1 VVREQLAAGGM
12 GVVCRV
18 FDRSAGEERAMKRL
32 GRDGLSDPALME
44 AFEREYQ
51 VLAGVD
57 HPRIIR
63 VFDYGVDTA
72 GPYYTM
78 ELLDGDD
85 MRSAAPLFYR
95 DACRY
100 LRDVA
105 TSLALLHA
113 RRLLHRDPSPAN
125 VRITPDGHCKL
136 LDFGAL
142 SAFGNSRLVVGTPP
156 LIPPEAVEGAPLDQ
170 RADLYSLGA
179 LAYWML
185 TGRHAY
191 PALEIHELAEVWKAP
206 PPAPST
212 VVAGVPEEM
221 DALVLGM
228 LSRDPL
234 ARPASAAE
242 VIARLNMV
250 GELAPEQEGD
260 AERLAESFLRS
271 ARFVGR
277 AAQLEQLEVMT
288 DELLGGRGRA
298 VRIEAAAGMGRSR
311 LLEELGVRAQ
321 ISGGGV
327 LRVDA
332 STYRDNGGTARA
344 LAVRLLD
351 AFPQLSHEH
360 AKKHAAALAELG
372 REVEARL
379 FTSGSVPPRH
389 RLEAVGEPASAGGS
403 LDGWFA
409 EVSRSKPLLIEV
421 DNVDDA
427 DDASLAFLV
436 GLVKQTSSCPLM
448 LVLTERE
455 RVEPRTTFGLVTLR
469 AQCETMR
476 LEALSPFETL
486 ELARSL
492 FGDPPSVERYAEWLY
507 ARTAGSPLHCIE
519 LSRQLVARGVIRYA
533 DGIWMLPLERFD
545 AEVPA
550 ELQDALSARLASL
563 SDAARGLAECLSL
576 LRDRPTLALCRLLAG
591 EANDRS
597 VLLLLDELARSDV
610 LYTDRDGYRF
620 SSTALREAIL
630 GGMDDARREQN
641 HTRLGEAL
649 VHLIGPEDH
658 ALRIEAGWH
667 LIRGGRELEGA
678 GLVLE
683 VARDSATMRNLFAN
697 LCDAGEALEAA
708 LRVYKRHRRSVYE
721 RMPLLAAL
729 AHAGYYEDRRWGETY
744 GDEALDVCEDL
755 AGVRAAR
762 RLSRFVGRWLGLVL
776 GLLGALVKF
785 RMTPRR
791 ERPYPFSELYVQL
804 FGCATA
810 LSGAAA
816 LSLDVERAARVSDV
830 IEIFSV
836 LPARSA
842 PAGIHAF
849 CAGLR
854 EIGREQQGK
863 VFEKF
868 DLLRRRFG
876 DPRYYRGLPANTRN
890 TYVAAALFAR
900 GAFAVMRAD
909 SSVALECADAL
920 EACGLKLYA
929 MIASQLR
936 FLCFAL
942 RGELAK
948 AVEHHEQVEL
958 HAARIGS
965 VWQVETWEQA
975 TLIPLYVRLEDV
987 VALTRAESRL
997 QTLGRT
1003 LPSLRRYS
1011 RLAAMALLH
1020 LQRDAVEE
1028 AMRLVRIEVA
1038 EREPRS
1044 YIGWTST
1051 AAFMAGAFN
1060 RRGRFAEAKAACELV
1075 LPHLTDEDREY
1086 VALFLEVDL
1095 EMAVAQAGL
1104 GELTEAFARV
1114 DGLIERFRGCDHPM
1128 LQGCL
1133 REARARICRMAGR
1146 LEDCRHE
1153 LTMMDHWFRSTG
1165 TPALIA
1171 KCDHFAAM
1179 LDGQHSAGGS
1189 GRLVPPA
1196 PSSASAVADEAVPEA
1211 KTVVAVRGGPK
1222 ASLSS

>member
-1 VVREQLAAGGM
+1 
-12 GVVCRV
+12 
-18 FDRSAGEERAMKRL
+18 
-32 GRDGLSDPALME
+32 
-44 AFEREYQ
+44 
-51 VLAGVD
+51 
-57 HPRIIR
+57 
-63 VFDYGVDTA
+63 
-72 GPYYTM
+72 
-78 ELLDGDD
+78 
-85 MRSAAPLFYR
+85 
-95 DACRY
+95 
-100 LRDVA
+100 
-105 TSLALLHA
+105 
-113 RRLLHRDPSPAN
+113 
-125 VRITPDGHCKL
+125 
-136 LDFGAL
+136 
-142 SAFGNSRLVVGTPP
+142 
-156 LIPPEAVEGAPLDQ
+156 
-170 RADLYSLGA
+170 
-179 LAYWML
+179 
-185 TGRHAY
+185 
-191 PALEIHELAEVWKAP
+191 
-206 PPAPST
+206 
-212 VVAGVPEEM
+212 
-221 DALVLGM
+221 
-228 LSRDPL
+228 
-234 ARPASAAE
+234 
-242 VIARLNMV
+242 
-250 GELAPEQEGD
+250 
-260 AERLAESFLRS
+260 
-271 ARFVGR
+271 
-277 AAQLEQLEVMT
+277 
-288 DELLGGRGRA
+288 
-298 VRIEAAAGMGRSR
+298 
-311 LLEELGVRAQ
+311 
-321 ISGGGV
+321 
-327 LRVDA
+327 
-332 STYRDNGGTARA
+332 
-344 LAVRLLD
+344 
-351 AFPQLSHEH
+351 
-360 AKKHAAALAELG
+360 
-372 REVEARL
+372 
-379 FTSGSVPPRH
+379 
-389 RLEAVGEPASAGGS
+389 
-403 LDGWFA
+403 
-409 EVSRSKPLLIEV
+409 
-421 DNVDDA
+421 
-427 DDASLAFLV
+427 
-436 GLVKQTSSCPLM
+436 
-448 LVLTERE
+448 
-455 RVEPRTTFGLVTLR
+455 
-469 AQCETMR
+469 
-476 LEALSPFETL
+476 
-486 ELARSL
+486 
-492 FGDPPSVERYAEWLY
+492 
-507 ARTAGSPLHCIE
+507 
-519 LSRQLVARGVIRYA
+519 
-533 DGIWMLPLERFD
+533 
-545 AEVPA
+545 
-550 ELQDALSARLASL
+550 
-563 SDAARGLAECLSL
+563 
-576 LRDRPTLALCRLLAG
+576 
-591 EANDRS
+591 